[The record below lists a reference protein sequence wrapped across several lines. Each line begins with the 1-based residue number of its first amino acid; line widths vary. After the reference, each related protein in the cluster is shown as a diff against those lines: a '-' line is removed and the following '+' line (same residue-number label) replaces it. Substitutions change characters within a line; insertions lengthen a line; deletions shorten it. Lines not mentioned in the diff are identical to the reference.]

1 MDIANIIFFVVFL
14 LEMLIK
20 LIGMGPRVY
29 VKDQFNIFDA
39 FVVLIS
45 IVDLIINYS
54 VTTSGGG
61 ASAISAL
68 RAFRLMRIFKLAK
81 SWT

>member
-1 MDIANIIFFVVFL
+1 
-14 LEMLIK
+14 MLIK

-54 VTTSGGG
+54 VKTSGGG
-61 ASAISAL
+61 ASAVSAL